1 MYILLCGYPPFNAQ
15 NDNEI
20 YALIR
25 RGKFYFDPLE
35 WDVVSDSAKDLVTK
49 MLTMDPSQRPSAQE
63 VIEHPW
69 IQASIKKE
77 KVDMPILSRALNR
90 LHNFN
95 ATTKLQI
102 AVSSFITSQLAE
114 KEEVEQLK
122 KTFTLLD
129 VNKDGLLSKK
139 ELMEGFNRAMNLMMT
154 EDELEEIMRSVDA
167 DGSGYVEYDEFIRST
182 VKKST
187 MLNQRNLEIAFNTFD
202 TDRSGSISAS
212 EVKMILGQGNDVDN
226 SFFETII
233 KEVDLDGNNEIDIRE
248 FKEMMFKMYNM
259 DENRDEPVSATLEK
273 LNTLS
278 AN

>member
-1 MYILLCGYPPFNAQ
+1 
-15 NDNEI
+15 
-20 YALIR
+20 
-25 RGKFYFDPLE
+25 
-35 WDVVSDSAKDLVTK
+35 
-49 MLTMDPSQRPSAQE
+49 
-63 VIEHPW
+63 
-69 IQASIKKE
+69 
-77 KVDMPILSRALNR
+77 
-90 LHNFN
+90 
-95 ATTKLQI
+95 
-102 AVSSFITSQLAE
+102 VSSFITSQLAE